1 MNACYNW
8 NGLATLELL
17 LFLMLMGPQP
27 KYVLHSLKIICYLNI
42 YEFFI
47 GMFQTQFCLSEVTCV
62 VCCSEPGNPRL
73 AIHTPNLSQQPL
85 KLQFAGDTDMEEWM
99 ANLTSGTILNF

>member
-1 MNACYNW
+1 MSSLPNINSK
-8 NGLATLELL
+8 LL
-17 LFLMLMGPQP
+17 L
-27 KYVLHSLKIICYLNI
+27 
-42 YEFFI
+42 
-47 GMFQTQFCLSEVTCV
+47 MFQTQFSLSDVTCV

-99 ANLTSGTILNF
+99 ANLTSGTIFSK